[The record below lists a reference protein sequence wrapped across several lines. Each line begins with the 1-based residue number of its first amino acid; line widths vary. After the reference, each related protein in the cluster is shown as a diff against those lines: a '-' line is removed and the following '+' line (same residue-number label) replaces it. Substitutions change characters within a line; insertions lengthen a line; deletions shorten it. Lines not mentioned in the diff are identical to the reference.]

1 MKNLKEE
8 IQLFLAEK
16 LIAWAVCLAPSNDEG
31 ARLRDKVN
39 QYAKIAFNL
48 KIGDKVDLGYGFIS
62 KVQKITRITYSTNME
77 YWCYNRKGISTPY
90 LREDLKKV
98 KS

>member
-16 LIAWAVCLAPSNDEG
+16 MIAWAVCLAPSNEEG
-31 ARLRDKVN
+31 ARLRDKFIGMLPYPELLNV
-39 QYAKIAFNL
+39 
-48 KIGDKVDLGYGFIS
+48 GDKVDLGWGFVS
-62 KVQKITRITYSTNME
+62 KVQKITHSTFNNSQ

>member
-16 LIAWAVCLAPSNDEG
+16 MIEWAVCLAPSNDEG
-31 ARLRDKVN
+31 ARLRDYLSWMFTYPKLLNV
-39 QYAKIAFNL
+39 
-48 KIGDKVDLGYGFIS
+48 GDKVYLDGGFIS
-62 KVQKITRITYSTNME
+62 KVQKITHSRFNNSQ

>member
-31 ARLRDKVN
+31 ALLRDKVN
-39 QYAKIAFNL
+39 GLFTYPELLNV
-48 KIGDKVDLGYGFIS
+48 GDNVDLGYGFIS

>member
-16 LIAWAVCLAPSNDEG
+16 LIYWAVCLAPSNDEG
-31 ARLRDKVN
+31 ARLRDYLSWMFTYPKLLNV
-39 QYAKIAFNL
+39 
-48 KIGDKVDLGYGFIS
+48 GDKVYLDGGFIS

-90 LREDLKKV
+90 LREYLKKV

>member
-1 MKNLKEE
+1 M
-8 IQLFLAEK
+8 
-16 LIAWAVCLAPSNDEG
+16 IAWAVCLAPSNDEG

-48 KIGDKVDLGYGFIS
+48 KIGDKIDLGEGFIS
-62 KVQKITRITYSTNME
+62 RIKDMSYDPGFDTTKC
-77 YWCYNRKGISTPY
+77 WFYNREGLYKY
-90 LREDLKKV
+90 RLLEDIKKV